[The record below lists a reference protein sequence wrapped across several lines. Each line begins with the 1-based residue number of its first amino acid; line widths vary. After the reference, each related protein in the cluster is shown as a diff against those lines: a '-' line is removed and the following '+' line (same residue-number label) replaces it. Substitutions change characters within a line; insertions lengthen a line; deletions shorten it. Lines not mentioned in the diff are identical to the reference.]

1 MGLTTVLILAIGL
14 AMDAF
19 AVSISN
25 AMCYRN
31 MNRKW
36 ALLTAGEFGL
46 FQGIMPVIGWLA
58 GITFTKY
65 IESIDHYIAL
75 VLLGFIGIK
84 MIVEAIR
91 EIRHPEACDA
101 TKQLNLKML
110 GVQAVATS
118 IDALAVGISFAAIH
132 GELNIFCKRRHHLW
146 DHLHLFSRWHPHW
159 QKVRRTLRAESGNFR
174 GVDSCA
180 YRSED
185 FPGAYIGVNPMK
197 NRKENSME
205 ITYQDTDHFRQ
216 SDLQELFLSVE
227 WSSGYYPD
235 KLVTA
240 MEHFET
246 VYTAW
251 DKNKLV
257 GLICAMDDG
266 VMTAYVHYLLVHPD
280 YQHMGIGKKLVER
293 IKDTYKDYLRI
304 VLVAYND
311 EVGFYESCGFEK
323 AADAS
328 PMFITELW
336 T

>member
-1 MGLTTVLILAIGL
+1 
-14 AMDAF
+14 
-19 AVSISN
+19 
-25 AMCYRN
+25 
-31 MNRKW
+31 
-36 ALLTAGEFGL
+36 
-46 FQGIMPVIGWLA
+46 
-58 GITFTKY
+58 
-65 IESIDHYIAL
+65 
-75 VLLGFIGIK
+75 
-84 MIVEAIR
+84 
-91 EIRHPEACDA
+91 
-101 TKQLNLKML
+101 
-110 GVQAVATS
+110 
-118 IDALAVGISFAAIH
+118 
-132 GELNIFCKRRHHLW
+132 
-146 DHLHLFSRWHPHW
+146 
-159 QKVRRTLRAESGNFR
+159 
-174 GVDSCA
+174 
-180 YRSED
+180 
-185 FPGAYIGVNPMK
+185 MK